1 MTGQANLGNCR
12 GFFRFCGFK
21 SQVRGFF
28 RMIRYTVLAGFA
40 VVIFAV
46 SACAPGKPVKGD
58 PQIAAQP
65 DKVSAMLAEA
75 ADRASVALE
84 TLAAVEQA
92 RTPDVSVGPV
102 DNAPPELQR
111 AITVNWI
118 GPVEPITR
126 KLADRVGYMFQTVG
140 NAPPVPVVVSVDVEN
155 KPVIDVLRSVGL
167 QLGSRANVRVDGAR
181 RIVEIH
187 YAPNTGV
194 GG

>member
-1 MTGQANLGNCR
+1 
-12 GFFRFCGFK
+12 
-21 SQVRGFF
+21 
-28 RMIRYTVLAGFA
+28 MIRCAVLAGFA
-40 VVIFAV
+40 VIVFAL
-46 SACAPGKPVKGD
+46 SACTSGKPVKGD

-92 RTPDVSVGPV
+92 RTPDATVEPV

-126 KLADRVGYMFQTVG
+126 KLADRAGYMFQTVG

-167 QLGSRANVRVDGAR
+167 QLGSRANVRVDGLR

-187 YAPNTGV
+187 YVPNTGV

>member
-1 MTGQANLGNCR
+1 
-12 GFFRFCGFK
+12 
-21 SQVRGFF
+21 
-28 RMIRYTVLAGFA
+28 MIRGVFLSVFLGVVL
-40 VVIFAV
+40 
-46 SACAPGKPVKGD
+46 SACTPAQPD
-58 PQIAAQP
+58 PQVAAQP

-92 RTPDVSVGPV
+92 RTPDVTVAPI
-102 DNAPPELQR
+102 DDAPPELQR

-118 GPVEPITR
+118 GPVEPIAR
-126 KLADRVGYMFQTVG
+126 KLADRAGYMFQTVG
-140 NAPPVPVVVSVDVEN
+140 NPPPVPVVVSIDVEN
-155 KPVIDVLRSVGL
+155 TPVIDALRSVGL

-181 RIVEIH
+181 KLVEIH